1 VFSLDGQSFL
11 ATARLSNM
19 NYTNAL
25 SDPDSGAYKEFCISV
40 INEV

>member
-25 SDPDSGAYKEFCISV
+25 SDPDSDAYKEFCISV